1 MAKKP
6 TTPQAYA
13 QTIFKLPTA
22 LRDTVKAIR
31 AADPEKYPSDQDVWR
46 DLLKTSP
53 LLKGHAIA
61 WPEVQR
67 KGGDRRSAEYQAAT
81 KPKRSRKPA
90 AKK

>member
-1 MAKKP
+1 MPKK
-6 TTPQAYA
+6 TTQPEAYA

-31 AADPEKYPSDQDVWR
+31 AADPDKYPSDQDVWR
-46 DLLKTSP
+46 ELLKTSP

-67 KGGDRRSAEYQAAT
+67 KGGDRRSADYQAAT
-81 KPKRSRKPA
+81 KKKAGRKKAA
-90 AKK
+90 AK